1 MDAVTRWIRATAHP
15 LATVDPAAP
24 LDDLAALDPLVSG
37 ATVVA
42 LAGSTRGAREVTLL
56 QHRLLRALVTR
67 SGFRTL
73 AIEMDPSLGS
83 RLDDHVRTGAGD
95 PRALLADARP
105 MWQTSEMLDVVR
117 WLRSFASAHPDDP
130 VRFVGVDDPS
140 ASTLAEIERGLAN
153 HLLADQQRTGHR
165 VVYWGGSAH
174 AANGPERTA
183 SGPPMSPSTD
193 ANAGSILR
201 DRLGRAY
208 LTIGV
213 TFDHG
218 SALYPVPPPPAS
230 FADSP
235 FGAAGLGAFLLD
247 LHAPAPPPVR
257 AWLSGPATV
266 RLIGP
271 HYDPSDDAA
280 YHLTGGSLAQ
290 WFDAIAHVDTV
301 TDVRALPTAGPP
313 TLRS

>member
-15 LATVDPAAP
+15 LDD

-42 LAGSTRGAREVTLL
+42 LAGSTRGAREVTVL
-56 QHRLLRALVTR
+56 QHGLLRALVTR

-73 AIEMDPSLGS
+73 AIEMDGSLGS
-83 RLDDHVRTGAGD
+83 RLDAYVRTGAGD
-95 PRALLADARP
+95 PLALLADARP
-105 MWQTSEMLDVVR
+105 MWRTSEMLDVVL
-117 WLRSFASAHPDDP
+117 WLRSYDSAHPDDP
-130 VRFVGVDDPS
+130 VRIVGVDDPS
-140 ASTLAEIERGLAN
+140 ASTLAEIERALATN
-153 HLLADQQRTGHR
+153 LLADQRRTGHR
-165 VVYWGGSAH
+165 VAYWGGSAH
-174 AANGPERTA
+174 AANGPSRTA

-208 LTIGV
+208 VTIGV

-218 SALYPVPPPPAS
+218 SALHPVPPPPAS
-230 FADSP
+230 FADAP
-235 FGAAGLGAFLLD
+235 FGAAALGTFLLD
-247 LHAPAPPPVR
+247 LHAPAPPPVT
-257 AWLSGPATV
+257 AWLTGPATV

-271 HYDPSDDAA
+271 HYDPTNDAA

-290 WFDAIAHVDTV
+290 WFDVIAHVDTV
-301 TDVRALPTAGPP
+301 TDVRPLPPP
-313 TLRS
+313 KLRA